1 MTYTFEDLK
10 EIITTLRSE
19 NGCPWDRAQTHASLK
34 PHFLEETNE
43 ALEALTEYEMT
54 KNGDHFCEEL
64 GDVLLQI
71 MLHSQI
77 AEETGS
83 FTINDVIDTLA
94 KKMVR
99 RHPNVFGLTEENSKN
114 GRALSWQEIKKLE
127 K

>member
-10 EIITTLRSE
+10 EIIATLRSE
-19 NGCPWDRAQTHASLK
+19 NGCPWDRAQTHDSLK
-34 PHFLEETNE
+34 PYFLEETKE
-43 ALEALTEYEMT
+43 ALEALSEYET
-54 KNGDHFCEEL
+54 TQDGEHFCEEL

-83 FTINDVIDTLA
+83 FTIDDVIDTVA

-114 GRALSWQEIKKLE
+114 GVALSWQEIKNLE

>member
-1 MTYTFEDLK
+1 MTYNFNNLK
-10 EIITTLRSE
+10 EIIATLRSE

-34 PHFLEETNE
+34 PHFLEETKE
-43 ALEALTEYEMT
+43 ALEALDEYEMT
-54 KNGDHFCEEL
+54 KDGEHFCEEL

-77 AEETGS
+77 AEESGS
-83 FTINDVIDTLA
+83 FTVDDVIDTLA

-99 RHPNVFGLTEENSKN
+99 RHPNVFGLTEENSKD
-114 GRALSWQEIKKLE
+114 GVALSWQEIKKLE